1 MLLRLQ
7 ILLVRIQNSDIVKRL
22 EEGSAHINEGTDS
35 IVHLHTD
42 AHTHTVHLLPYTDT
56 HTHFVNCAEC
66 LRRRRL
72 LSEVTKGSAGL
83 TRELSGSLSD
93 FTVSAQTEPVH
104 HWGWFSTGTEYLTFK
119 EKKS

>member
-1 MLLRLQ
+1 MLLQLQ

-22 EEGSAHINEGTDS
+22 EEGSAHINEGMDS

-42 AHTHTVHLLPYTDT
+42 ARTHIQYIYCLTQT
-56 HTHFVNCAEC
+56 HRHFVNCVEC

-104 HWGWFSTGTEYLTFK
+104 HRGCFSTGTEYLTF
-119 EKKS
+119 